1 MADHSRRGKYSL
13 SHYSPRL
20 KRMIDIVFTQ
30 EVISTKSERGNHI
43 FKYDLIGGSNHSK
56 IQI

>member
-1 MADHSRRGKYSL
+1 MADHSRRGKYFL

-20 KRMIDIVFTQ
+20 KRMIDIVFTH

-43 FKYDLIGGSNHSK
+43 FKYDLIGGSNHTK
-56 IQI
+56 I